1 MSLKATESLCIQ
13 GLFGNPLITWAESQA
28 LGALGPGQE
37 LKCSRKL
44 QDSQS
49 QAEIEN
55 PLQF

>member
-1 MSLKATESLCIQ
+1 MSLKATELLCIQ
-13 GLFGNPLITWAESQA
+13 GLLGNPLITWAESQA